1 MGNVKRAIIYAL
13 LTLLSTGAWAQERL
27 VRVGLNRAWHTVP
40 LILGISEGFFEKAGV
55 TIAEKSFNNPAD
67 AMQAIAS
74 GDLDAAITPSGI
86 LFTALPR
93 GVNVRG
99 VAVGQGPL
107 TPPVTFMART
117 DSGIS
122 SQVNLRGKTVAM
134 AGFGGTTD
142 LFLRYWL
149 TRGEVDPKNDL
160 KIMFVPY
167 HLMLPSLINSQV
179 ASAPIDPALANQAR
193 REFPGQLKKLFDY
206 EDITMPLLGNNH
218 VNGLILNFGGAFI
231 ERNRETAVRFMEG
244 YLRAVRATKDDPK
257 WAIERWAVASN
268 SEEVRSFAV
277 LPGMP
282 DDGKIYLDALQF
294 EADLALK
301 FGYIN
306 QPADIHRAV
315 DNSLLDD
322 AAQRLK

>member
-1 MGNVKRAIIYAL
+1 MITVKRVIICALVAL
-13 LTLLSTGAWAQERL
+13 LPTAALAQERQ
-27 VRVGLNRAWHTVP
+27 VRIGHNRAWHCVP
-40 LILGISEGFFEKAGV
+40 LILGITEGFFDRAGV
-55 TIAEKSFNNPAD
+55 AIAEKIFNNPAD
-67 AMQAIAS
+67 IIQAIAS
-74 GDLDAAITPSGI
+74 GDLDAGISPSGM

-93 GVNVRG
+93 GVNLRG

-122 SQVNLRGKTVAM
+122 SQVDLRGKTVAM

-149 TRGEVDPKNDL
+149 TRGDVDPKNDL

-167 HLMLPSLINSQV
+167 HLMLPSLINRQV

-193 REFPGQLKKLFDY
+193 REFPGQVKKLFDY
-206 EDITMPLLGNNH
+206 EDITTPLLGNKH

-231 ERNRETAVRFMEG
+231 DRDRETAVRFMEG
-244 YLRAVRATKDDPK
+244 YLRAVRATKDNPK
-257 WAIERWAVASN
+257 WAIERWAVASK
-268 SEEVRSFAV
+268 SDEVRTFEV

-282 DDGKIYLDALQF
+282 DDGKIYMGALQF

-301 FGYIN
+301 FGYIS
-306 QPADIHRAV
+306 QPADIQRAV
-315 DNSLLDD
+315 DNSLLDE
-322 AAQRLK
+322 AARRLR